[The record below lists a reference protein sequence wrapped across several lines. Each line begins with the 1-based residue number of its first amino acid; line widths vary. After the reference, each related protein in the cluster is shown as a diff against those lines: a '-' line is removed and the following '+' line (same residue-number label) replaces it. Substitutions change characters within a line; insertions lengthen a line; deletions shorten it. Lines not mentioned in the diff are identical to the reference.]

1 MPPTAAKPAAA
12 TPAPTPAF
20 APVENVDA
28 VGVSTTGT
36 TVPVTSEVVLEV
48 ELEILLDAV
57 DRLVVCE
64 PLGAMAV
71 VVPLHSP
78 KSP

>member
-1 MPPTAAKPAAA
+1 M
-12 TPAPTPAF
+12 
-20 APVENVDA
+20 VDA
-28 VGVSTTGT
+28 VGGCMAGT
-36 TVPVTSEVVLEV
+36 TVPVASEVLLEV
-48 ELEILLDAV
+48 ELGVLLNVV

-64 PLGAMAV
+64 PLGTMTA